1 MGENVVAI
9 AEFLTAEHRCCDENF
24 AVVEEAAQAGDTARC
39 QREFQQFQAAM
50 EWHFQKEEEE
60 LFPTFEQTT
69 GNTMGPT
76 RVMRLEHQQMREALA
91 EMQGALGQGD
101 LDEFLGQSETL
112 LILMQQHNIK
122 EEQILYPMCDRFL
135 ASNAAAV
142 IAAMQAVSAHPPA

>member
-1 MGENVVAI
+1 MAI

-24 AVVEEAAQAGDTARC
+24 AVVEEAAQEGDAARC
-39 QREFQQFQAAM
+39 LQEFRQFQAAM
-50 EWHFQKEEEE
+50 ELHFAKEEQE

-69 GNTMGPT
+69 GNVMGPT

-91 EMQGALGQGD
+91 EMNAALGKGD
-101 LDEFLGQSETL
+101 LAEFLGQSETL

-135 ASNAAAV
+135 ANDAAAV
-142 IAAMQAVSAHPPA
+142 IAAMQTVSTDPPA